1 MDIGVAHV
9 DAVEHLDGRLKTA
22 RALAHVGVQ
31 PQRQVELAVAQH
43 VHGMQ
48 GIMDAP
54 LLKSSFRPGTLKL
67 HVMNVCTSSANVNSW
82 MRGRLLYEL

>member
-9 DAVEHLDGRLKTA
+9 DAVEHLSTDGSRPPGPLHTSA
-22 RALAHVGVQ
+22 FSHSGRWNWQ
-31 PQRQVELAVAQH
+31 SRSSC
-43 VHGMQ
+43 MQ

-82 MRGRLLYEL
+82 MRRRLLNEL